1 MISPLTIHKANMEIL
16 RLAHNIEGPKLRNW
30 GRELYFLNIK
40 LSINFAKNT
49 VTNVYHIH
57 VH

>member
-1 MISPLTIHKANMEIL
+1 MEIL
-16 RLAHNIEGPKLRNW
+16 RLAHNIEGPKLRKW
-30 GRELYFLNIK
+30 GRELYLNIK